1 MTWGYFEDA
10 LEVASG
16 KFLEALVIHLN
27 LSTSL
32 VTGLATDFITCHKTG
47 LNQGYFP
54 KSVHLMRTS
63 FLTTV
68 RVPSLTVVINQKI
81 FFGQMSIFRF
91 RAN

>member
-1 MTWGYFEDA
+1 MTWGYYEDA

-16 KFLEALVIHLN
+16 KFFEALVIHFN

-54 KSVHLMRTS
+54 KSVHLMWTY

-68 RVPSLTVVINQKI
+68 RMQLLIKKYLL
-81 FFGQMSIFRF
+81 GL
-91 RAN
+91 

>member
-32 VTGLATDFITCHKTG
+32 VTGLATDIITCHKTG
-47 LNQGYFP
+47 LSQGYFP
-54 KSVHLMRTS
+54 KCVHLMQTY

-68 RVPSLTVVINQKI
+68 CAPSLTAVVNQKL
-81 FFGQMSIFRF
+81 FLGQCQ
-91 RAN
+91 